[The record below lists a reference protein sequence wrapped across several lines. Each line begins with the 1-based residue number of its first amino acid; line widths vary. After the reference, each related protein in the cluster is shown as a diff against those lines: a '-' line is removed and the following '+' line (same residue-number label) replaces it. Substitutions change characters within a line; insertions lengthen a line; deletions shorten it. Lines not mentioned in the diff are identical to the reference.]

1 MKLAII
7 FILVFSLSR
16 QVIFLIVNCLMGPV
30 HFYNCKFKEKT
41 SNNYSASD
49 NMGSGPL
56 ALVITIPTVPTG
68 INRFLDWQPDSS
80 PLQRC

>member
-1 MKLAII
+1 
-7 FILVFSLSR
+7 
-16 QVIFLIVNCLMGPV
+16 MGPV

-68 INRFLDWQPDSS
+68 INRFLEWQPAASHW
-80 PLQRC
+80 PLTLTIDIDHWLVEHCNNDCVCLSII